1 MAKAIRRQYVVKK
14 DLQLSILAETAL
26 LMFLVAV
33 LVGLSVYLGIFR
45 TLLFEL
51 SGEKLTLVN
60 RMISLRMVMWF
71 LPTVFAIIILSIF
84 LSHRI
89 AGPIFVFQRVIRGI
103 AKGEAVRKIHLRK
116 NDRLKDLAE
125 DLNTLIDHL
134 GAERAAQPKR
144 K

>member
-14 DLQLSILAETAL
+14 DLQLSILVETAM

-60 RMISLRMVMWF
+60 RMISVRMAMWF
-71 LPTVFAIIILSIF
+71 LPTVFAIVILSIF

-103 AKGEAVRKIHLRK
+103 AKGEPVKKIYLRK

-125 DLNTLIDHL
+125 DLNKLIDHL